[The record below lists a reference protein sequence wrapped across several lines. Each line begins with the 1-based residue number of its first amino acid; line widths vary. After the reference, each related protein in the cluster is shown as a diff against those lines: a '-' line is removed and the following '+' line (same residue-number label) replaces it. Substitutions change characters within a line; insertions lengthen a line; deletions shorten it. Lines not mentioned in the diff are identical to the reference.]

1 MDSQLLVTLFCA
13 LVLILAHH
21 QYLTLF
27 LVAYSI
33 IRSRE
38 SEETANGAA
47 LQVVPPVSI
56 RGPRT
61 LWTKVRSN
69 DWWERIVMMEFDDAD
84 WRENFRITRASFM
97 KLCQMMERV
106 MEPCQV
112 TVRNPVPLGMRVA
125 MVLYKLG
132 SWIPWIPS
140 SSECVRSAQVYRE
153 ENGVLILPRNGRFRR
168 CPNTY
173 QTTDFGRGM
182 HHLKEVSTETLH
194 SSNHRYLYFLL
205 FIYHLASSFAC
216 SELWIGCMCKYCVC
230 PLEFWTL
237 NLYKLF
243 YYWCYRRC
251 GWQSHPLF
259 ASFWWLQ
266 GLR

>member
-132 SWIPWIPS
+132 SCGEYRVEANAFGVHKCTVKKMVYLFCHGMVDSGVVQTLIRPPTLEEACTISRRFQRKHSIPQIIGICIFCCLFIIWHHHLRAV
-140 SSECVRSAQVYRE
+140 SSELAACVITVYGGMSS
-153 ENGVLILPRNGRFRR
+153 GVLDPKSL
-168 CPNTY
+168 
-173 QTTDFGRGM
+173 
-182 HHLKEVSTETLH
+182 
-194 SSNHRYLYFLL
+194 
-205 FIYHLASSFAC
+205 
-216 SELWIGCMCKYCVC
+216 
-230 PLEFWTL
+230 
-237 NLYKLF
+237 
-243 YYWCYRRC
+243 
-251 GWQSHPLF
+251 
-259 ASFWWLQ
+259 
-266 GLR
+266 